1 MNNTLQIQSL
11 SASDWQDAYHV
22 ERTCF
27 GSHAYPDFFFRQAVD
42 AWPDGLIGAFIE
54 KELVGYALCVPGK
67 DTNVGWILS
76 VAVLDSHRGCGVGK
90 ALMNHCL
97 SLGFTSLKLTVA
109 PDNPAKYLYLKLG
122 FQQQA
127 LERDYFGPGE
137 DRLLLV
143 R

>member
-1 MNNTLQIQSL
+1 MNNILQIQSL
-11 SASDWQDAYHV
+11 CARDWQDAYDV

-42 AWPDGLIGAFIE
+42 AWPDGLIGAFIDG
-54 KELVGYALCVPGK
+54 ELVGYALCVPGK
-67 DTNVGWILS
+67 EPTIGWILS

-90 ALMNHCL
+90 ALMNQCL
-97 SLGFTSLKLTVA
+97 SLGFASLKLTVA
-109 PDNPAKYLYLKLG
+109 PDNPARHLYFKLG

-127 LERDYFGPGE
+127 FERDYFGPGE